1 MAFSSQAF
9 RAPQLGRKRV
19 SFKKTL
25 GDVAQSGVNPA
36 TGEYLSSGERKALF
50 RTRNIDAQKVF
61 GKSGAIVKLDSLGPI
76 VKTGQDEDQQQSGS
90 QTNAESLGSR
100 VTALEKSV
108 ITIQES
114 IKKLSEFLVDDAKK
128 EQQLLLKGQKTEDIA
143 KEKEKRRRK
152 ESGLES
158 VARGIGNTLMA
169 PIKAIGGKVKGILSR
184 VLEFLKILFV
194 GWLTDKGVKAFRAY
208 MDGNKEEFERIG
220 KNILGALG
228 IVMGIIAGV
237 NVGLAAIPGLILGI
251 LPTIAT
257 LGAAIVGFLLSP
269 AGLTTL
275 AFLGLAGLA
284 GLGMQTITKQQFKS
298 AYGDEQEYMDE
309 GAFAL
314 KLLKQ
319 YGSSATEKQ
328 REENLTPSEKQE
340 YKFLQDY
347 HQVLKARG
355 DAFNQVNKLKE
366 EVDLLDKQLKEGE
379 QGRGAG
385 VKRTRYN
392 NAKRDLKFQ
401 EAIFEQTNLRVKEL
415 QNDLRLK
422 GKTLKQLKSDFDS
435 GKIIQTGISQAETP
449 QKSRTYGL
457 GYSIKQKVTPTPT
470 PTPTSTR
477 LTVPLEE
484 IPENLDSP
492 EGREYFRRLDAG
504 ELTTPLPTPA
514 PPKPEPKKEPKVIFR
529 PNPQVQQ
536 KEPVSVTNGSSKTP
550 NIASSNPNNFYTMYS
565 QIQYNVV

>member
-9 RAPQLGRKRV
+9 KAPQLGRKRV

-25 GDVAQSGVNPA
+25 GDVAQSGVNPSS
-36 TGEYLSSGERKALF
+36 GEYLTSEDRKALF
-50 RTRNIDAQKVF
+50 RSRNIDAQKVF
-61 GKSGAIVKLDSLGPI
+61 GKSGALVKLDNLGPI
-76 VKTGQDEDQQQSGS
+76 VKTDQDEDQQSGS

-114 IKKLSEFLVDDAKK
+114 VKKLSEFLVDDAKK

-194 GWLTDKGVKAFRAY
+194 GWLTDKGVKAFRSY
-208 MDGNKEEFERIG
+208 MNGNKEEFERIG

-284 GLGMQTITKQQFKS
+284 GMGIQSIDKQKLKS
-298 AYGDEQEYMDE
+298 AYGDKQEYMDE
-309 GAFAL
+309 GAFSQ
-314 KLLKQ
+314 KLLLQ
-319 YGSSATEKQ
+319 YGGSATEKE
-328 REENLTPSEKQE
+328 REENLTPSEKNE
-340 YKFLQDY
+340 YAFLKEYNLDLQR
-347 HQVLKARG
+347 RG
-355 DAFNQVNKLKE
+355 DAFDRIRELEKKLPELKKAADEGKGKPGAAIKTNSYNTAKTDLIKQKRIFKNSDNRVQQIKNQL
-366 EVDLLDKQLKEGE
+366 
-379 QGRGAG
+379 
-385 VKRTRYN
+385 T
-392 NAKRDLKFQ
+392 
-401 EAIFEQTNLRVKEL
+401 
-415 QNDLRLK
+415 LK
-422 GKTLKQLKSDFDS
+422 GKTLGEVKTDFDS
-435 GKIIQTGISQAETP
+435 GRIIQTGISQAGTP
-449 QKSRTYGL
+449 RSAYGL
-457 GYSIKQKVTPTPT
+457 GYSIKQKVEPQEVTPTPT
-470 PTPTSTR
+470 PTP
-477 LTVPLEE
+477 P
-484 IPENLDSP
+484 
-492 EGREYFRRLDAG
+492 
-504 ELTTPLPTPA
+504 PTPTSIETPITSPVTSLA
-514 PPKPEPKKEPKVIFR
+514 QTRQIPTPEPKKEPTVIFR

-536 KEPVSVTNGSSKTP
+536 KEPASVTNGNSETP
-550 NIASSNPNNFYTMYS
+550 NISSSNPNNFYTMYS
-565 QIQYNVV
+565 QIQYNVVR